1 MKLSSFSTIGV
12 LAFLSLCTSNVG
24 ADATE
29 PSTDLSGASDPIG
42 IARYQGSKII
52 AFESKAYDEYVF
64 ATGPLVASTDSDARD
79 AMNNQVFEF
88 KSKQTLEGARTRLIY
103 LLPAG
108 RSPLEALRGYEQT
121 LTSMGAVKRFECAA
135 QTCGGNAER
144 GSNGGGGQQ
153 SVAMKLWPMTRVG
166 IEDFSNRAC
175 AQGIGIS
182 DQRFASFE
190 IPGKAFVQVHAFLGK
205 DDLYCKL
212 MNDRV
217 LAIVDVL
224 EVKAR
229 EQNMVTLSASE
240 LNTAITTT
248 GRVAIYGILFDT
260 GSSVIKPESRASLEQ
275 IAVLLQQ
282 NPSLKLHVVGHTD
295 NQGTLEGNFTLS
307 KSRAAAVAASLS
319 TQFGIAAARLNANGV
334 SSLAPVA
341 ANIVDAGRAKNR
353 RVELVP
359 F

>member
-1 MKLSSFSTIGV
+1 MKFVALV
-12 LAFLSLCTSNVG
+12 ASLLFPMLLC

-29 PSTDLSGASDPIG
+29 PGADLPGASDPMG

-52 AFESKAYDEYVF
+52 AFERKAYDEYVF
-64 ATGPLVASTDSDARD
+64 ATGPLVASADPDARD

-108 RSPLEALRGYEQT
+108 RSPLEAVRGYEQT
-121 LTSMGAVKRFECAA
+121 LAAMGALKRFECAA
-135 QTCGGNAER
+135 ENCGGDSANSR
-144 GSNGGGGQQ
+144 DGGGRQ
-153 SVAMKLWPMTRVG
+153 SVMMKLWPGSRVVAD
-166 IEDFSNRAC
+166 DFSNAFC
-175 AQGIGIS
+175 AHDVNVV
-182 DQRFASFE
+182 DQRFVAFE
-190 IPGKAFVQVHAFLGK
+190 IPGKAFVQVHAFLGQ
-205 DDLYCKL
+205 DSGYCKTFD
-212 MNDRV
+212 NRV
-217 LAIVDVL
+217 LAVIDVL

-240 LNTAITTT
+240 LNTAISTT

-260 GSSVIKPESRASLEQ
+260 GSSVIKPESKASLEQ
-275 IAVLLQQ
+275 IAALLRQ

-341 ANIVDAGRAKNR
+341 ANIDDAGRAKNR